1 VNHATYAVPALNA
14 AIRKTWRRLV
24 PLMFAMYFIAFI
36 DRVNVGFAKDAMAID
51 IALSQSAFALGAG
64 IFFAAYALFG
74 IPANLL
80 MNRWGAKR
88 WLSATTALWGAL
100 SACTGLVTN
109 EQQFIIL
116 RFLLG
121 IAEAGFYPG
130 ILLLA
135 SIYFPNKVRA
145 SVIGIFVLGVPAALT
160 LGSPLS
166 GALLEM
172 HGVLGKPGWFWMFV
186 LEGLPA
192 VALGVFAFFYL
203 DDNPRQARFL
213 TEEERTALV
222 TQLADE
228 QQQTETSSV
237 KAAMRSGT
245 VWHLALIYGTLQI
258 GVYGLMFFLPSQ
270 VASLMGTHLGF
281 KASLV
286 AAIPWALCRQKNR
299 QKITDRRGVHG
310 RGSAGVGRFFLCRPS
325 ARYRRPE
332 LLRSQFPGGTADFLD
347 VSRAGAHRP
356 GAGGRHRFLHHA
368 RRRIQLLSPA
378 DPHGGGT
385 AFSQP
390 ACRAAGAGRL
400 FTAVRHAVVGAQKPA
415 RRREQARRRDCRI
428 AARYLA
434 IIEPADG
441 TLALSPL
448 PRRY

>member
-1 VNHATYAVPALNA
+1 MNHTTYAAPALNV

-36 DRVNVGFAKDAMAID
+36 DRVNIGFAKDAMAID

-109 EQQFIIL
+109 EQQFIVL

-203 DDNPRQARFL
+203 DDSPQQARFL

-222 TQLADE
+222 AQLAAE

-237 KAAMRSGT
+237 KAAMRSGK

-270 VASLMGTHLGF
+270 VASL
-281 KASLV
+281 V
-286 AAIPWALCRQKNR
+286 AAIPWAFSALGVYFLPRFA
-299 QKITDRRGVHG
+299 DRN
-310 RGSAGVGRFFLCRPS
+310 
-325 ARYRRPE
+325 
-332 LLRSQFPGGTADFLD
+332 
-347 VSRAGAHRP
+347 
-356 GAGGRHRFLHHA
+356 
-368 RRRIQLLSPA
+368 
-378 DPHGGGT
+378 
-385 AFSQP
+385 
-390 ACRAAGAGRL
+390 
-400 FTAVRHAVVGAQKPA
+400 PA
-415 RRREQARRRDCRI
+415 RRLPI
-428 AARYLA
+428 AVACMVAAALGLVVSSYAGPLLA
-434 IIEPADG
+434 I
-441 TLALSPL
+441 TALSCCAVSFLAVQPIFWTFPAQVLTGPALAAGIGFCTTLGAAFSFLAPL
-448 PRRY
+448 IRTEAEQRFHSPHAGPLVLAAFALLCAALLWALKNRRADVSKQDAKIAG